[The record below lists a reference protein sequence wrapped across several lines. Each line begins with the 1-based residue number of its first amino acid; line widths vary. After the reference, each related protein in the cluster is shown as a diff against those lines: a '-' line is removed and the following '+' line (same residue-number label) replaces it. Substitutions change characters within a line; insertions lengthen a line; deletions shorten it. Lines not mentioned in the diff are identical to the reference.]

1 MELRWTGVRIDKEK
15 GKKWSG
21 VSKDG
26 LVYVFTTESVSKY
39 NKMAAK

>member
-1 MELRWTGVRIDKEK
+1 MALRWTAVKIDKEK

-26 LVYVFTTESVSKY
+26 LVYVFTTERVSKY
-39 NKMAAK
+39 KKMAAK